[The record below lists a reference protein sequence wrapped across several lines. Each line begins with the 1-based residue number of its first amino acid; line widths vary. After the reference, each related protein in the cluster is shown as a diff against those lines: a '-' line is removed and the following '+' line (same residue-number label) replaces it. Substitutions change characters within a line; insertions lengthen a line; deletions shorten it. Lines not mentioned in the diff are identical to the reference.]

1 MQTGVAGAAAAL
13 LSPRV
18 AAGAPS
24 GVGTTSAAGGGAP
37 GAGDSAVLSR
47 TLRTEQLV
55 VTVYERVLASGLVA
69 PAVASQLRVQLA
81 QEHEHIATLE
91 RALRELGA
99 SRTSVSAAQRELH
112 HHHIHIA
119 LARLRSQHECLKLLI
134 DVESLAERAYFEATS
149 RLTDPGLVRM
159 SVEAMGCEAQHWT
172 VLSAIQHPGKLYRS
186 VPYPFVVGS
195 K

>member
-1 MQTGVAGAAAAL
+1 LLYPKAAAA
-13 LSPRV
+13 SD
-18 AAGAPS
+18 ASGGAGTP
-24 GVGTTSAAGGGAP
+24 SAAGTSAP

-47 TLRTEQLV
+47 TLRIEQLV
-55 VTVYERVLASGLVA
+55 VTVYQRVLASGLVV

-81 QEHEHIATLE
+81 QEHQHIATLE

-99 SRTSVSAAQRELH
+99 STTSVSAAQRELH

-149 RLTDPGLVRM
+149 HLTDPELVRT
-159 SVEAMGCEAQHWT
+159 SIEAMGCEAQHWT

-195 K
+195 R